1 MLPMDSKCSLNSMKG
16 GSCGAC
22 AWALEARLLPA
33 NRPLKTRIVLIDNP
47 SIYATCGMC
56 EARFTLLVG
65 NNRLVG
71 VEEYFIQTARVGHG
85 TKRVRNG
92 KKKKGK
98 TQTGSVIHE
107 FIVYGCFGSCR
118 LLGKKKKAC
127 LLPALVYVVHFKQV
141 FPGYSSF
148 TSLGCPFLQYSDWLS
163 LDKQSRHE
171 AGLVGWLDCLD
182 VMLVVFLR

>member
-118 LLGKKKKAC
+118 LLGKKKKS
-127 LLPALVYVVHFKQV
+127 L
-141 FPGYSSF
+141 SS
-148 TSLGCPFLQYSDWLS
+148 
-163 LDKQSRHE
+163 SR
-171 AGLVGWLDCLD
+171 ARICCSFQTGFSGLFVIHQFGMSVPPIFRLAEP
-182 VMLVVFLR
+182 